1 MPRFPASNGTGT
13 AGLAKPDQCLIHQ
26 EYVMSIRRFTSWQT
40 PVRTAVAA
48 AAVVAIVLPITA
60 QTQSATEIYQQERAN
75 CLSGNTIQSRAD
87 CLYEARSVLR
97 DRRAG
102 DLEPSDANAV
112 ATPSGNT
119 GSMDALPARADRH

>member
-1 MPRFPASNGTGT
+1 
-13 AGLAKPDQCLIHQ
+13 
-26 EYVMSIRRFTSWQT
+26 MSIRRFTSWQT
-40 PVRTAVAA
+40 PVRTVVAA

-75 CLSGNTIQSRAD
+75 CLSGNTIQSRSD

-102 DLEPSDANAV
+102 DLEPGDANAV